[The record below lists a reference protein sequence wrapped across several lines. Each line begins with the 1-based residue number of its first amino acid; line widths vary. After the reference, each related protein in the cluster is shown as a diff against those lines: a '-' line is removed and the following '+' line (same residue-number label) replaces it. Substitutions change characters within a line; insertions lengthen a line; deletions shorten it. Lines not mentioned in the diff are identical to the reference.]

1 MIFIIREAP
10 LIGELLE
17 VSHDRLLP
25 YEYAEDPQ
33 LLRFNRFVLQ
43 ADDVVFCIGA
53 IDTPS
58 ALAYAAS
65 IFKNEANP
73 PEPRILAAVESTFTG
88 HTVSFQARPRHLSSC
103 IRASR
108 SMRSYT
114 LQRPLRMKGSPRP
127 SRNRKLQRI

>member
-1 MIFIIREAP
+1 MILIIREAP

-17 VSHDRLLP
+17 ISHDRLLP
-25 YEYAEDPQ
+25 YEYSEDPL

-43 ADDVVFCIGA
+43 ADDVAFGIGA
-53 IDTPS
+53 VDTPS

-88 HTVSFQARPRHLSSC
+88 HRVSFQARPRLLSCC

-108 SMRSYT
+108 AMRSYT
-114 LQRPLRMKGSPRP
+114 LQRPLRMKGSPMP
-127 SRNRKLQRI
+127 SRKRRLQ